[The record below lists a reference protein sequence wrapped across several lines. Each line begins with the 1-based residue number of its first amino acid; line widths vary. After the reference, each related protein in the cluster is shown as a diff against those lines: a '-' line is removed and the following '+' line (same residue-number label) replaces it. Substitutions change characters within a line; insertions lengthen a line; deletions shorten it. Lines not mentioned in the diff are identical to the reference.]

1 MWKYSVIK
9 LMRDFFFFL
18 TMQSTQLASRT
29 ILCTKPVMLIFS
41 QNLEELGKISRTT
54 FIKRQISFEVG
65 VNWQQGVS
73 L

>member
-1 MWKYSVIK
+1 
-9 LMRDFFFFL
+9 
-18 TMQSTQLASRT
+18 MQSTQLASRT
-29 ILCTKPVMLIFS
+29 ILCKNTVVLIFS

-54 FIKRQISFEVG
+54 FIKDRLVFEVG